1 MTRKTARQIAV
12 QLLFSMETNA
22 LSPDEAADL
31 FFSEEHYS
39 SLQEE
44 DHSFEEEA
52 DKKSEAYIRRLIESV
67 SVHQAELDEIIGRYA
82 RDWKTNRLST
92 ATRTILRVC
101 LCEILYFDDVPDSA
115 AVNEAVELGKTFDS
129 PEAASFI
136 NGVLG
141 SFLRTEKPEKAK

>member
-22 LSPDEAADL
+22 LSPEAAADL

-52 DKKSEAYIRRLIESV
+52 DKKSEAYIRHLIESV
-67 SVHQAELDEIIGRYA
+67 SVHQAELDEGKGDR
-82 RDWKTNRLST
+82 
-92 ATRTILRVC
+92 
-101 LCEILYFDDVPDSA
+101 DDVVKQSA
-115 AVNEAVELGKTFDS
+115 HGLPPCF
-129 PEAASFI
+129 
-136 NGVLG
+136 
-141 SFLRTEKPEKAK
+141 